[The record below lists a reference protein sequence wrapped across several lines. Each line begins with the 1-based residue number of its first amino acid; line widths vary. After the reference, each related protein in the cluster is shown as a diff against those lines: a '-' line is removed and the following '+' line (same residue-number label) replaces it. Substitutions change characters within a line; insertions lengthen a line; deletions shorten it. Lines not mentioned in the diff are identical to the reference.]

1 MAVAQRSWLKSQAV
15 KYEYTPVVVVAAAA
29 SPAAA
34 AADCDACASP
44 RQLRNIAAAAHAPPA
59 APPAAPTGA
68 GPPVKQL
75 TVKQKVERIKDQLG
89 LEATLPI
96 TTAVAAALE
105 SLGMSQSGN
114 LTTQIDA
121 INSLLGLEG

>member
-1 MAVAQRSWLKSQAV
+1 MSQAV
-15 KYEYTPVVVVAAAA
+15 KYEYKPVVVAAAAAA

-34 AADCDACASP
+34 TV
-44 RQLRNIAAAAHAPPA
+44 AAAHAPPA

-121 INSLLGLEG
+121 INSLLGLAG

>member
-34 AADCDACASP
+34 AADGDACASP

-59 APPAAPTGA
+59 APPAAHTGA

-89 LEATLPI
+89 LEATLLVS
-96 TTAVAAALE
+96 TAVAAALE
-105 SLGMSQSGN
+105 SLNMSQSGS
-114 LTTQIDA
+114 LATQIDA
-121 INSLLGLEG
+121 INSELGLEG